1 MQEYL
6 KSFTERAIIAAR
18 TGDLERQ
25 QIQSELETLLS
36 DRPEGAAQDM
46 LLYLEFLLTVVKG
59 EDAEELWSRL
69 TPELQDIF
77 GQVIRKFK
85 GNEIFDRLKEIT
97 QKAVLATKGEKTE
110 QDMALQELEL
120 ILASQPEGGS
130 QDIARYLA
138 FLMTLVK
145 GEDTTE
151 LFPHLDRKLS
161 ELYTGVIRDVARTD
175 MMDFFTTLTD
185 SVFSESLNG
194 PPEGKIPVSQ
204 VIDELLSSANP
215 PPRAIGNYLH
225 LLQSVLTGTYD
236 ESKRQDIPEQF
247 LEVFDASKNMH

>member
-25 QIQSELETLLS
+25 QIQSELDTLLS
-36 DRPEGAAQDM
+36 DRPEGAPQDM

-59 EDAEELWSRL
+59 DDAEELWSRL
-69 TPELQDIF
+69 TPDLQDIF
-77 GQVIRKFK
+77 GQVMRKFK

-97 QKAVLATKGEKTE
+97 QKTVLAAKGEKTE
-110 QDMALQELEL
+110 QDMALQELEM

-138 FLMTLVK
+138 FLMALVK

-151 LFPHLDRKLS
+151 MFPLLDRKLA
-161 ELYTGVIRDVARTD
+161 ELYTGVIRDMARTD

-185 SVFSESLNG
+185 SAFAESLNG
-194 PPEGKIPVSQ
+194 PPAERIPVSQ
-204 VIDELLSSANP
+204 VIQELLSSTNP
-215 PPRAIGNYLH
+215 PPQAIGNYLH
-225 LLQSVLTGTYD
+225 LLQSVLAGTYD
-236 ESKRQDIPEQF
+236 ESKRRDIPEQF
-247 LEVFDASKNMH
+247 LEVFDSFKNAH